1 MPVNST
7 KIANQRILIK
17 VRSQFLTTDPGG
29 SIKMTS
35 KAIKNSYW
43 VVPGEIMAGA
53 FPGSYEDFNAKLRL
67 RSLFDEGIRAFINL
81 QEEGE
86 MARSDKGYNENYW
99 DFFRIFLKNSNEPEI
114 DGGLVRRFSIPDK
127 SVPSVE
133 LMKEILNE
141 IDELHSKK
149 IPLYI
154 HCWGG
159 LGRTATVVGCWMM
172 RHGIAERSSVID
184 EIFTLRSIG
193 VDPAYLAYRSPET
206 DEQERFIL
214 AWKKGE

>member
-1 MPVNST
+1 MAS
-7 KIANQRILIK
+7 K
-17 VRSQFLTTDPGG
+17 V
-29 SIKMTS
+29 
-35 KAIKNSYW
+35 IKNSYW
-43 VVPGEIMAGA
+43 VIPGEIMAGP

-99 DFFRIFLKNSNEPEI
+99 DFFRIFLKNSREPEI

-127 SVPSVE
+127 TVPSVE

-141 IDELHSKK
+141 IDDLHSKK
-149 IPLYI
+149 VPLYI

-214 AWKKGE
+214 SWKKGE

>member
-1 MPVNST
+1 M
-7 KIANQRILIK
+7 A
-17 VRSQFLTTDPGG
+17 
-29 SIKMTS
+29 S

-67 RSLFDEGIRAFINL
+67 RSLFDAGIRAFINL

-99 DFFRIFLKNSNEPEI
+99 DFFRIFLKNSGQNEIE
-114 DGGLVRRFSIPDK
+114 GGLVKRFSIPDK
-127 SVPSVE
+127 TVPSVE
-133 LMKEILNE
+133 LMKQILDE
-141 IDELHSKK
+141 IDDLHAKK

-159 LGRTATVVGCWMM
+159 LGRTATVVGCWLM
-172 RHGIAERSSVID
+172 RHGMANRGSVID
-184 EIFTLRSIG
+184 EIFNLRSIG
-193 VDPAYLAYRSPET
+193 VDPAYLAYKSPET

-214 AWKKGE
+214 AWQKGE

>member
-1 MPVNST
+1 M
-7 KIANQRILIK
+7 A
-17 VRSQFLTTDPGG
+17 
-29 SIKMTS
+29 S

-43 VVPGEIMAGA
+43 VVPGGIMAGP

-86 MARSDKGYNENYW
+86 MAVSDKGYNENYA
-99 DFFRIFLKNSNEPEI
+99 DIFRIFLKNSNEPEI
-114 DGGLVRRFSIPDK
+114 VGGLVRRFSIPDK
-127 SVPSVE
+127 TVPSVE
-133 LMKEILNE
+133 LMKKILNE
-141 IDELHSKK
+141 IDDLHSKN
-149 IPLYI
+149 IPVYI

-159 LGRTATVVGCWMM
+159 LGRTATVVGCWLM
-172 RHGIAERSSVID
+172 RHGIAERSTVLD
-184 EIFTLRSIG
+184 EIFNLRRIG
-193 VDPAYLAYRSPET
+193 VDQAYLGLKSPET